1 MKKQVIVLA
10 VILLIVVVI
19 TVYLFYMYGIAEA
32 KEVAPIVH
40 PPA

>member
-1 MKKQVIVLA
+1 MSKQVIVLA

-19 TVYLFYMYGIAEA
+19 AVYMFFMYGIAEA
-32 KEVAPIVH
+32 KEVAPILH